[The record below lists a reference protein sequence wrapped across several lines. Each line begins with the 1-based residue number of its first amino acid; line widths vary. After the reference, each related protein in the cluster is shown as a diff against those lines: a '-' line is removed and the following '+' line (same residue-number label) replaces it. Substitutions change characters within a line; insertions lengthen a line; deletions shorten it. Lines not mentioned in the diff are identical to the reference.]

1 MLHNKIA
8 GATMAKKE
16 DEYEEEPFL
25 EGLSKFVKDNEKFL
39 LELLGKWS
47 KSSSRQFYAK
57 ILLVGIVVVMSGL
70 LAAFDKIS
78 GETLAGIIGVVL
90 GYILG
95 KGVL

>member
-1 MLHNKIA
+1 
-8 GATMAKKE
+8 MAKKE
-16 DEYEEEPFL
+16 DEYEEEPFF
-25 EGLSKFVKDNEKFL
+25 EGLSKFIKENKDFL

-57 ILLVGIVVVMSGL
+57 IVLVGIVVVMSGL
-70 LAAFDKIS
+70 LAGFDKIS